1 MARYGEPPQGEA
13 PPSERSR
20 FRHWGETGQREQA
33 TKGSAIM
40 DVDTFYVGQGALAIL
55 RHLGEAIIVDAHLP
69 SSDRELRGRVVSQ
82 LYRTLHGHDVTG
94 LVLTGFDS
102 DHSSPYGVDLILS
115 EYAPSW
121 VMYPRYY
128 EETHSASEVRRIID
142 CHQRRYYGYRSFRR
156 VPVRV
161 DGVDSRFLNGLE
173 GQFTYELFSPHFEDM
188 DSSNNSSIVL
198 KITAHGQDSFSYL
211 VTGDTEN
218 SRWER
223 INQIFGEKLRSEVL
237 AAPHHGAEDAAH
249 SGAVRSIRPDTVLIS
264 AGVANQYGHPH
275 QRALQVYKKVA
286 NRVYSTNQNGGV
298 SLWTSTRYGN
308 LTTETLDG

>member
-1 MARYGEPPQGEA
+1 M
-13 PPSERSR
+13 
-20 FRHWGETGQREQA
+20 H
-33 TKGSAIM
+33 
-40 DVDTFYVGQGALAIL
+40 VDTFYVGQGALAVV
-55 RHLGEAIIVDAHLP
+55 RHQGEAIIVDAHLP
-69 SSDRELRGRVVSQ
+69 SSDSQLQGRVTSQ
-82 LYRTLHGHDVTG
+82 LYRTLHEHSVTG

-102 DHSSPYGVDLILS
+102 DHSSPDGVNLILS
-115 EYAPSW
+115 KYTPSW

-128 EETHSASEVRRIID
+128 KETHSASEVRRIID
-142 CHQRRYYGYRSFRR
+142 CHQRRYYGYRSFRQE
-156 VPVRV
+156 PVRV
-161 DGVDSRFLNGLE
+161 GDVDSRFLNRLE

-198 KITAHGQDSFSYL
+198 KITALGQDPFSYL

-249 SGAVRSIRPDTVLIS
+249 PGAVRSIRPDTVLIS
-264 AGVANQYGHPH
+264 AGVDNQYGHPH
-275 QRALQVYKKVA
+275 PRALQVYKNLA
-286 NRVYSTNQNGGV
+286 NRVYSTNRNGGV
-298 SLWTSTRYGN
+298 SLWTSKLWGK